1 MDILSEIT
9 DHKRIEVE
17 LQKQAVSPEQ
27 LREQV
32 RDLMENSPAPRR
44 SMKRALA
51 SSPAGIIAEFKRRSP
66 SKGWIYE
73 TAKADEIPA
82 AYEAAGASAISI
94 LTDEKFFG
102 GSLRD
107 IRMTRPLVDI
117 PILRKD
123 FIIDEYQLLQ
133 ARIAG
138 ADAVLLIAACLT
150 QEECADL
157 TARAHALGLE
167 VLLEIHSPRELA
179 YISKD
184 VDMVGVNNR
193 NLGTF
198 VTDVENSFRIAGQL
212 RQTIAG
218 VRNISDARNIPDAQ
232 NTSDTPR
239 NLPLLVSESGISH
252 PETICRLRTAGFRGF
267 LIGETFMKTPQPGDA
282 LKGFIQGIEETE
294 AQKSL

>member
-9 DHKRIEVE
+9 DYKRIEVE

-32 RDLMENSPAPRR
+32 CDLMENSPAPRR
-44 SMKRALA
+44 SMKCALA

-94 LTDEKFFG
+94 LTDAKFFG

-107 IRMTRPLVDI
+107 IRTARPLVDI

-212 RQTIAG
+212 RQTIADAC
-218 VRNISDARNIPDAQ
+218 NISDARNVPNAQ
-232 NTSDTPR
+232 GSSDTPR
-239 NLPLLVSESGISH
+239 HLPLLVSESGISH